1 MRSGTRQLDRPWVMP
16 EVCPAVGGIARS
28 SSDLRSA
35 IERAEHALDE
45 RSIGSLARALV
56 ALRATLRSRATQRD
70 TEHDAHLASPWNRR
84 LRRRYAASMCA
95 IERLL
100 ETTWASCDFDAVQH
114 EARADLARLRR
125 LKSLEDAAHL
135 DQHWTDLGVGD

>member
-1 MRSGTRQLDRPWVMP
+1 MP

-35 IERAEHALDE
+35 IERAEHALDA
-45 RSIGSLARALV
+45 RSIGRLARALV
-56 ALRATLRSRATQRD
+56 ALRATFRSRATQRD
-70 TEHDAHLASPWNRR
+70 AEQDVHLAGPWKRR

-100 ETTWASCDFDAVQH
+100 ETTWASCDFDAVQL
-114 EARADLARLRR
+114 EARAELARLRR
-125 LKSLEDAAHL
+125 LESLEDAVHL

>member
-1 MRSGTRQLDRPWVMP
+1 MRRGTRQLDRPWVMP
-16 EVCPAVGGIARS
+16 EVCPALGGIARS

-35 IERAEHALDE
+35 IERAEHALDA
-45 RSIGSLARALV
+45 RSIGRLARALV
-56 ALRATLRSRATQRD
+56 ALRATLRSLATQRD
-70 TEHDAHLASPWNRR
+70 AEQDVHLAGPWKRR

-100 ETTWASCDFDAVQH
+100 ETTWTSCDFDAVQL
-114 EARADLARLRR
+114 EARAELARLRR
-125 LKSLEDAAHL
+125 LESLEDAAHL

>member
-1 MRSGTRQLDRPWVMP
+1 MRSGVRPFDRPWVMP
-16 EVCPAVGGIARS
+16 ESCPTLSGILRP

-35 IERAEHALDE
+35 IERAEQALE
-45 RSIGSLARALV
+45 ARSIGRLARALV

-70 TEHDAHLASPWNRR
+70 AEHDAHLASPWNWR

-100 ETTWASCDFDAVQH
+100 ETAWATCDFDAVQL
-114 EARADLARLRR
+114 EAKDELARLRR
-125 LKSLEDAAHL
+125 LESLEDAAHL
-135 DQHWTDLGVGD
+135 ERHWTDLGVGG